1 MYWFAAMRGIIQM
14 KKLYITVLLIVA
26 ILTTARV
33 LQPSDISASA
43 LPPSPAVTSQVAD
56 VTDAVYYVISI
67 YYGPDRESDAGKVKG
82 KLEELGYTVNRIPA
96 STELQKK
103 TKGHP
108 SYIYFKDNDFDVM
121 IRLRRE
127 LAALLGEEFNV
138 FRSGPERADKDMR
151 VFLAG
156 KP

>member
-1 MYWFAAMRGIIQM
+1 
-14 KKLYITVLLIVA
+14 L
-26 ILTTARV
+26 
-33 LQPSDISASA
+33 
-43 LPPSPAVTSQVAD
+43 PSPAVTAQIAE

-96 STELQKK
+96 SPELPKK

-108 SYIYFKDNDFDVM
+108 RAIYFKDNDFDVM

-127 LAALLGEEFNV
+127 VAALLGEEFNV